1 VSYTLWE
8 EIFAEFNFA
17 DFCPTREIKFR
28 ENSLKKGQ
36 NGREMGVRGSKW
48 AKFLSENCSSA
59 FP

>member
-28 ENSLKKGQ
+28 ENSLKKG
-36 NGREMGVRGSKW
+36 SKW
-48 AKFLSENCSSA
+48 ERNEGERVKMGKISI
-59 FP
+59 